1 MINSELLLH
10 PARSN
15 TTYSTNAAIMKFRWL
30 LLLPSFLS
38 VFLFSS
44 SAEATK
50 LLSSSQAMPAIAQ
63 ITSGA
68 QLRGLQVT
76 RDGFFLRTRGGEPTS
91 IKVRRSRDGRTIE
104 FDLEG
109 TTLLERLNSQ
119 TVSVNRYGVSQIQFS
134 QVQTSPALTRI
145 TLSVNKNSPDWQASV
160 SSFGGVVILPL
171 GNVARTDDSS
181 GSRQSPS
188 SASPTQPSVVTTA
201 NQLAEIESVGLAN
214 NATQLLIV
222 ADQNIRATSSWD
234 TRENVYRIKVSN
246 ARLGDQFRG
255 PQLDASSPIQQ
266 VRVRQQNPDT
276 VEFLVRP
283 NAGVQIGEL
292 NQPSERILALSLQRA
307 RQSTPAARSIPV
319 PPPETNNS
327 SGSLP
332 RVPRGRIVVM
342 VDPGHGG
349 QDPGAIGIGGIQE
362 KDIILPIA
370 QQVAALLEQQG
381 VQAVLTRDSDYFVD
395 LAPRVAMAE
404 RVGASL
410 FVSIHANSLSL
421 SRPDVN
427 GLETYYFSSGVGLA
441 RTIHNSVLQ
450 NANVGNRGVR
460 QARFF
465 VLRKTSMPAVLV
477 EVGYVTGAQDA
488 ARLSN
493 PAFQRQMAEAI
504 ARGILEYIRQNR

>member
-1 MINSELLLH
+1 
-10 PARSN
+10 
-15 TTYSTNAAIMKFRWL
+15 MKFRWL

-44 SAEATK
+44 AAEAAK
-50 LLSSSQAMPAIAQ
+50 LLSSSSSSSQTMPVIAQ

-68 QLRGLQVT
+68 QLRGFQVT
-76 RDGFFLRTRGGEPTS
+76 RDGFFLRTRGGEPTT

-119 TVSVNRYGVSQIQFS
+119 TVSVNRYGVSQVQFS
-134 QVQTSPALTRI
+134 QVQTSPALTRV

-160 SSFGGVVILPL
+160 SNFGGIVILPL
-171 GNVARTDDSS
+171 GGVAQTDDSS
-181 GSRQSPS
+181 GSRPSPS
-188 SASPTQPSVVTTA
+188 SASSASSTQPAVVTTA

-222 ADQNIRATSSWD
+222 ANQKIRATSSWD

-246 ARLGDQFRG
+246 ARLASGFRG
-255 PQLDASSPIQQ
+255 PQLDGSSPIQQ
-266 VRVRQQNPDT
+266 VRVRQQKPDI

-292 NQPSERILALSLQRA
+292 NQPSERILALSLQWA
-307 RQSTPAARSIPV
+307 RQSTPTARSIPV
-319 PPPETNNS
+319 PPPERERNNS
-327 SGSLP
+327 SASLP
-332 RVPRGRIVVM
+332 RVPRGRIVVV

-349 QDPGAIGIGGIQE
+349 QDPGAIGIGGLQE

-370 QQVAALLEQQG
+370 QQVATLLEQQG
-381 VQAVLTRDSDYFVD
+381 IQAVLTRDSDYFVD

-441 RTIHNSVLQ
+441 RTIHNSILQ
-450 NANVGNRGVR
+450 SANIGNRGVR

-477 EVGYVTGAQDA
+477 EVGYVTGNQDA

-493 PAFQRQMAEAI
+493 PASQRQMAEAI
-504 ARGILEYIRQNR
+504 ARGVLEYIRQNR